1 MAQKGGFH
9 ARSGRIV
16 TRGARPQLSRVIH
29 LFTDAACI
37 HARGIAAWGSMLID
51 GCESHIRSGLIGAHV
66 QCSTTAEAEGV
77 KLALSAFVR
86 GGHIPRGS
94 TVIVHC
100 DNDGVCGY
108 VSGQNTRVRPKANRE
123 QFRAAIDEIRNLE
136 RLGAIVVTAKWVPSH
151 QQPDTADWRGL
162 INARVD
168 RMARDIARAEN
179 KRRISQGDT
188 GRVKK
193 EQQIERAEDGA
204 E

>member
-1 MAQKGGFH
+1 
-9 ARSGRIV
+9 
-16 TRGARPQLSRVIH
+16 
-29 LFTDAACI
+29 
-37 HARGIAAWGSMLID
+37 MLID
-51 GCESHIRSGLIGAHV
+51 GCESFIRSGLIGAHV

-86 GGHIPRGS
+86 NGYISRGS

-108 VSGQNTRVRPKANRE
+108 LNGGNTRDRPKASRE
-123 QFRAAIDEIRNLE
+123 QFRAAIDEIRRLE
-136 RLGAIVVTAKWVPSH
+136 TIGAIVVTAKWVPSH

-168 RMARDIARAEN
+168 RMARDIAKAEH
-179 KRRISQGDT
+179 KRRIALGDT

-193 EQQIERAEDGA
+193 EHQIEVGD
-204 E
+204 

>member
-1 MAQKGGFH
+1 
-9 ARSGRIV
+9 
-16 TRGARPQLSRVIH
+16 VIH

-37 HARGIAAWGSMLID
+37 HGRGIAAWGSMLID
-51 GCESHIRSGLIGAHV
+51 GCESFIRSGLIGAHV

-86 GGHIPRGS
+86 NGYISRGS

-108 VSGQNTRVRPKANRE
+108 LNGCNTRDKPKASRE
-123 QFRAAIDEIRNLE
+123 QFRAAIDEIRRLE
-136 RLGAIVVTAKWVPSH
+136 TIGAIVVTAKWVPSH
-151 QQPDTADWRGL
+151 QHPDTADWRGL

-168 RMARDIARAEN
+168 RMARDIAKAEN
-179 KRRISQGDT
+179 KRRHELGDT

-193 EQQIERAEDGA
+193 EDQIERAEDGA